1 MANWDQIGTIEDD
14 DDVPL
19 AAESSDSDEDEVMPK
34 PKKKR
39 GSKKKNV
46 DFTEEFQFEET
57 ELDLEDS
64 WNYQI
69 DGLKHKAVAT
79 TLDEKI
85 AQIRK
90 ERKKRKHK
98 QVEEQAGEA
107 ADEGS
112 TKKASK
118 TSVEKEEE
126 EADGDDEMD
135 NDDGDDDEDGIVV
148 EEEDGD
154 VEDEEE
160 DDDDDEDEQEGDDDE
175 DESDA
180 EEDSADEVQQGGQ
193 EDESEEETSSDEDTI
208 ADRIRIKEKKTK
220 KKKKDNKG
228 KDENVE
234 DSEEENQTFFVD
246 APPIDESITFQDMN
260 LSRPLVKAISQ
271 MKFHHPTPIQKA
283 TIPVALLG
291 KDVCACAATG
301 TGKTA
306 AFMLPVLERLLYKPR
321 QAPVTRV
328 LVLAPTR
335 ELAVQVHQV
344 SRQLAQFTSVE
355 ISLAAGGL
363 DIRTQE
369 AALRLGPDVVI
380 ATPGRLIDHL
390 HNTPSFDLK
399 SIEVLILDEADRMLD
414 EFFEEQMNEII
425 RLCARKRQTMLFSAT
440 MSDQVKDLAAVSLE
454 NPVKLFVNENT
465 DVAFNLRQEFIRI
478 RPNREGDREAII
490 AALCSRTFHD
500 HCIVFIQTK
509 LQAHRMHIILGLL
522 GLNVGELHGNLSQT
536 QRLETL
542 RRFKDAEVDVLLA
555 TDLAAR
561 GLDIQGV
568 KTVINFTM
576 PSTLKHYIHRVG
588 RTARAGKSGRAVTL
602 VGEKERR
609 YLKDVVKNARNPV
622 KSRVVPQEVI
632 LKYRDKIEKMEKDV
646 AEILRLEAE
655 EKEMASTEN
664 KMNRVQNMLNSP
676 DNMAQQK
683 RGWFQTHK
691 ERMQEKARL
700 ALGEPI
706 VKGKKKGKHV
716 KSAPLNAEDRVQLE
730 MQKAQDFALRQAK
743 RDRKPK
749 RIKAFYE
756 KEEGAKPAKKMK
768 KQNTGP
774 KSTFDK
780 ELVDTSRKALK
791 KFRAGPSYEDR
802 KRLGMSKKSKG
813 NFKSKNRFKRR

>member
-1 MANWDQIGTIEDD
+1 MADWDHIGTIEDD
-14 DDVPL
+14 DDVAL
-19 AAESSDSDEDEVMPK
+19 APESSDSDEDEVMPK

-57 ELDLEDS
+57 ELDVEDS
-64 WNYQI
+64 WNYEI

-90 ERKKRKHK
+90 ERKKRKHQ
-98 QVEEQAGEA
+98 QVEEKE
-107 ADEGS
+107 EETTHEKP

-118 TSVEKEEE
+118 TVEEGEDSDADDDNEVNNDDDDDDGIEEE
-126 EADGDDEMD
+126 EEDIDEDDEKE
-135 NDDGDDDEDGIVV
+135 G
-148 EEEDGD
+148 EEAES
-154 VEDEEE
+154 DEEE
-160 DDDDDEDEQEGDDDE
+160 DEEVLQQEPE
-175 DESDA
+175 N
-180 EEDSADEVQQGGQ
+180 
-193 EDESEEETSSDEDTI
+193 ESEEETSSDEETI

-220 KKKKDNKG
+220 KKKKDNKVIE
-228 KDENVE
+228 ENDD

-246 APPIDESITFQDMN
+246 APPIDESITFQEMN

-321 QAPVTRV
+321 QAPATTV
-328 LVLAPTR
+328 LILAPTR
-335 ELAVQVHQV
+335 ELAVQMHQV
-344 SRQLAQFTSVE
+344 SRQLAQFTNVE

-369 AALRLGPDVVI
+369 AALRMGPDVVI

-602 VGEKERR
+602 VGERERR

-632 LKYRDKIEKMEKDV
+632 LKYRDKIAQMEKDV
-646 AEILRLEAE
+646 VEILRLEAE

-664 KMNRVQNMLNSP
+664 KMNRVQNMLNGP

-683 RGWFQTHK
+683 RGWFQTHR
-691 ERMQEKARL
+691 ERMEEKERL
-700 ALGEPI
+700 ALKEPM

-716 KSAPLNAEDRVQLE
+716 KKSAPLNAEDRVELE
-730 MQKAQDFALRQAK
+730 MMKAQEFAFRQAK
-743 RDRKPK
+743 RNQKPK

-768 KQNTGP
+768 KQTTVP

-802 KRLGMSKKSKG
+802 KRLGMSMKSKG
-813 NFKSKNRFKRR
+813 NFKSQNRFKRR

>member
-1 MANWDQIGTIEDD
+1 
-14 DDVPL
+14 
-19 AAESSDSDEDEVMPK
+19 
-34 PKKKR
+34 
-39 GSKKKNV
+39 
-46 DFTEEFQFEET
+46 
-57 ELDLEDS
+57 
-64 WNYQI
+64 
-69 DGLKHKAVAT
+69 
-79 TLDEKI
+79 
-85 AQIRK
+85 
-90 ERKKRKHK
+90 
-98 QVEEQAGEA
+98 
-107 ADEGS
+107 
-112 TKKASK
+112 
-118 TSVEKEEE
+118 
-126 EADGDDEMD
+126 
-135 NDDGDDDEDGIVV
+135 
-148 EEEDGD
+148 
-154 VEDEEE
+154 
-160 DDDDDEDEQEGDDDE
+160 
-175 DESDA
+175 
-180 EEDSADEVQQGGQ
+180 
-193 EDESEEETSSDEDTI
+193 
-208 ADRIRIKEKKTK
+208 
-220 KKKKDNKG
+220 
-228 KDENVE
+228 
-234 DSEEENQTFFVD
+234 
-246 APPIDESITFQDMN
+246 MN

-490 AALCSRTFHD
+490 AARTFHD

-542 RRFKDAEVDVLLA
+542 KRFKDAEVDVLLA

-664 KMNRVQNMLNSP
+664 KMNRAQNMLNSP

-691 ERMQEKARL
+691 ERMEEKARL

-706 VKGKKKGKHV
+706 AKGKKKGKHV

-743 RDRKPK
+743 RARKPK

-802 KRLGMSKKSKG
+802 KRLGMSMKSKG